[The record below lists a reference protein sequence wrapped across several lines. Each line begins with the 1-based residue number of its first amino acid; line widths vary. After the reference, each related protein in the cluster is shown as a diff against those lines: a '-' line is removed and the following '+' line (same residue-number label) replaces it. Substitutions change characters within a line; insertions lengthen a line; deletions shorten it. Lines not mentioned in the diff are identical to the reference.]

1 MNPNGNG
8 LGLYMSKQ
16 ICIAAGG
23 ELKLSSQ
30 LMIGSSFSF
39 TMAVK
44 KVPQISD
51 LNEPPAMIGSSKLL
65 LPPITKPAA

>member
-1 MNPNGNG
+1 
-8 LGLYMSKQ
+8 MSKQ

-51 LNEPPAMIGSSKLL
+51 FNEPPAMVSSSKLI
-65 LPPITKPAA
+65 LPPITKPAAKNN